1 MQLYVP
7 RCGRNQNVLVN
18 AGNAST
24 NNTKAKAKWNHD
36 SGCDIRLLNSQVVPF
51 LTGVRGDSD
60 KHIINCAIEQWYC
73 S

>member
-24 NNTKAKAKWNHD
+24 NNTKTKAKWNHD
-36 SGCDIRLLNSQVVPF
+36 SGCDTRLLNSQVVSF
-51 LTGVRGDSD
+51 LTGVHRDSD
-60 KHIINCAIEQWYC
+60 KHIVLFE
-73 S
+73 

>member
-7 RCGRNQNVLVN
+7 RCGRNQNVLVS

-24 NNTKAKAKWNHD
+24 NNTKTKAKWNHD
-36 SGCDIRLLNSQVVPF
+36 SGCDTRLLNSQVVPF

-60 KHIINCAIEQWYC
+60 KDVVQFE
-73 S
+73 